1 MNLPRMRL
9 PALLPALLLA
19 ATLALLAATAPALA
33 AERILAYDSVV
44 EVRADGMLDV
54 TEHIRVR
61 AEGDAIRRGIY
72 RDFPTRYKDRHGNNV
87 VVGFEVLGVE
97 RDGRPEPWFTER
109 KANGVRVNTG
119 DDDLL
124 PVPLDT
130 AYTLRYRTTRQ
141 LGFFESHDELYWNAI
156 GHGWAFP
163 IEAGSVEVRLP
174 TPVPADALEV
184 DGWSGPQGAREQ
196 GFDAGVAGP
205 GVARWTLTRPL
216 RPREGLTIALSFPKG
231 IVAQP
236 SRADRIGL
244 LLRDNLS
251 LLIALAG
258 LVVLLAYCLKRWHRV
273 GRDPRPG
280 VVIAR
285 YEPPRGE
292 SPAALRY
299 LVRRGHDARGFSADL
314 LACAVQGAVHIHRDE
329 GMLGDR
335 WRLERGQAA
344 AAAPD
349 NADERRLLDALLPG
363 PGATLALEKKNATRI
378 QGAMQAHARA
388 FDARFQP
395 AMFTHNAGS
404 IGIAVAIFLVT
415 FALAGVALVFTG
427 GGAPWMLVPLGL
439 MLATTIALA
448 VLVGA
453 PTAAGRALLDE
464 IEGFRRYLGVAEQDD
479 IARVPGPAAAGAEE
493 TEPALDAGRFER
505 LLPYAVALD
514 VEDAWTKKFTLAV
527 GSAAAA
533 AATAAITWYHGAS
546 PGNMGQLA
554 SAVGGALSSKIASSA
569 TPPGSSSSGGGG
581 GFSGGGGG
589 GGGGGGR

>member
-1 MNLPRMRL
+1 MSLPRTRL
-9 PALLPALLLA
+9 PAFLLA
-19 ATLALLAATAPALA
+19 VALALLAATAPALA

-44 EVRADGMLDV
+44 EVRADGTLDV

-72 RDFPTRYKDRHGNNV
+72 RDFPTRYRDRHGNNV

-124 PVPLDT
+124 PVPLDAT
-130 AYTLRYRTTRQ
+130 YTLHYRTTRQ

-174 TPVPADALEV
+174 APVPADALDV

-196 GFDAGVAGP
+196 GFAAGVAGP
-205 GVARWTLTRPL
+205 GVARWTLTGPL

-231 IVAQP
+231 IVAPP

-251 LLIALAG
+251 LLIALVG
-258 LVVLLAYCLKRWHRV
+258 LVVLLAWCLKRWHRV

-280 VVIAR
+280 VVIVR

-439 MLATTIALA
+439 MLATTIAFA

-453 PTAAGRALLDE
+453 PTAAGSALLDE

-514 VEDAWTKKFTLAV
+514 VEDAWTEKFTLAV

-554 SAVGGALSSKIASSA
+554 SAVGGALSSKIASSV